1 MHLIEVL
8 PSDIYTLL
16 TLLDSKLV
24 TMDTLSVIFNCADT
38 IRVQVGLILL
48 KSVTIQRLL
57 ILFCSYNS
65 LVNTIP
71 HSSTFSLSVLYH
83 LLTAVPSIFS
93 EISKPPKYCLI
104 SSIFY
109 RIPVVPALSVN
120 NLTFYAHLYYL
131 SDNIVISES
140 RFIPSRNVFTWLFIS
155 IIYYNS
161 NYKFLVYHQ

>member
-1 MHLIEVL
+1 M
-8 PSDIYTLL
+8 
-16 TLLDSKLV
+16 
-24 TMDTLSVIFNCADT
+24 
-38 IRVQVGLILL
+38 LL

-131 SDNIVISES
+131 SDSIVISES